1 MKISFIGA
9 GNVAHHLAKRFTLAG
24 HEIYQVLSASSSS
37 SVQFCKEFGGKA
49 IQNLAQLKECDFLL
63 ICVPDQKIA
72 EVASGISLR
81 NTTVLHTSGTVSMS
95 VFQNMP
101 YPYGVFYPLQTLN
114 KNTLQEDITI
124 PVCVEGKNPEIAQ
137 KIHHLAQQISPQ
149 VEHVNSEERQILHLA
164 AVFANNFTN
173 YMLNTAYQIA
183 GEEKKAL
190 LKPLILQTF
199 TNALKHSPKDVQT
212 GPAVRKDFET
222 IAKHCELLEKNNPR
236 YLKLYNLV
244 TQTIVKEYE

>member
-24 HEIYQVLSASSSS
+24 HEIHQVLSASSSS
-37 SVQFCKEFGGKA
+37 AQFCKEFGGKA
-49 IQNLAQLKECDFLL
+49 IQNLPQLKECDFLL

-81 NTTVLHTSGTVSMS
+81 NTIVLHTSGTVSMS

-114 KNTLQEDITI
+114 KNTLQENITI
-124 PVCVEGKNPEIAQ
+124 PLCIEGKNREVAKKTYKLASEIT
-137 KIHHLAQQISPQ
+137 SV
-149 VEHVNSEERQILHLA
+149 VEYINSEERQILHLA

-199 TNALKHSPKDVQT
+199 TNALKHHPKDIQT

-222 IAKHCELLEKNNPR
+222 IEKHKALLKKKYPG

-244 TQTIVKEYE
+244 TETIVKEYE